1 MSRKEIWY
9 LCDPEKNGDC
19 RKRNC
24 YGRRLGTCMMTKN
37 RDAAICTK
45 SGKAVIVIVRRTSKG
60 FVKEVKEEGQDDD
73 QD

>member
-9 LCDPEKNGDC
+9 LCDPEKNADC
-19 RKRNC
+19 RKRSC
-24 YGRRLGTCMMTKN
+24 YKYKGPCMLTKN

-45 SGKAVIVIVRRTSKG
+45 SGKAVMVIVRRTCKG